1 MSSLHQGFQAT
12 DQSADTEAI
21 FGWLDRMNASPLIL
35 QVKRQMLELRPVGEG
50 DQVLDVGCGLGHG
63 VFRLA
68 ELVGR
73 QGRVTGIDANSAM
86 ITEARRRAAGL
97 TLPITFELGDAR
109 DIDLPDNTFDLC
121 QTERVLR
128 YLDRP
133 EAALGEMVRVA
144 RPGGSV
150 LAFDF
155 DSDQTVVDAPDPALT
170 RRIAE
175 VLDAAVPHPWIG
187 RQLFGMFRR
196 AGLRDV
202 RVVPHVICLPGAAG
216 FAIYQQLNRGTIN
229 RAVQA
234 GRVTAEEAAA
244 WWAALERAGESD
256 TFFTAVLGFIAVG
269 SKPL

>member
-1 MSSLHQGFQAT
+1 MSSLHQGFRAT

-21 FGWLDRMNASPLIL
+21 FGWLDRMNGSPLIL
-35 QVKRQMLELRPVGEG
+35 QVKRQMLQVRPVAGRGSGPER
-50 DQVLDVGCGLGHG
+50 GLRTRARG
-63 VFRLA
+63 VPP
-68 ELVGR
+68 GR
-73 QGRVTGIDANSAM
+73 AGRAAGTGIDANSAM

-97 TLPITFELGDAR
+97 TLPIAFEVGDAR
-109 DIDLPDNTFDLC
+109 DVDFPDNTFDLC
-121 QTERVLR
+121 RTERVLR

-133 EAALGEMVRVA
+133 DAALGEMARLA

-187 RQLFGMFRR
+187 RQLFGLFRR

-202 RVVPHVICLPGAAG
+202 RVVP
-216 FAIYQQLNRGTIN
+216 
-229 RAVQA
+229 
-234 GRVTAEEAAA
+234 
-244 WWAALERAGESD
+244 
-256 TFFTAVLGFIAVG
+256 
-269 SKPL
+269 